1 MPIAIGMALFL
12 LMKRS
17 MLSQRSLRGRLVV
30 GLAIEEV
37 FGAARFVFI
46 LQLRHSLD
54 QRLKLVIGQVWNQW
68 SNSRRQIPS

>member
-1 MPIAIGMALFL
+1 MRGLQKPAASAIAEAADVAPGSEWWLFV
-12 LMKRS
+12 S
-17 MLSQRSLRGRLVV
+17 GV
-30 GLAIEEV
+30 AIEKV
-37 FGAARFVFI
+37 LCAAGFVFI